1 VADPSGKV
9 NALAQAFK
17 ERYKRAPELFCSAP
31 GRVNLIGEHT
41 DYNAGLALPM
51 ALKERTRVA
60 AAKRDDRV
68 IRVYSAALK
77 KERSFSLDDNFTR
90 RGKWLDYVEGVARAL
105 LAEGVPVRG
114 ADLYIASDV
123 PPGAGLSSSAALEL
137 SLGLAFSSLAGQ
149 PLAPRALA
157 FAGQKAENE
166 YAGAN
171 TGIMD
176 QLVCALAR
184 AGHALLIDCRSL
196 QTTEVK
202 LPAVP
207 VAFLVFDTHVR
218 HALAASGEGYNRRRE
233 ECEQALRL
241 LQQAGWPVSSL
252 SDVSVTRLEEAQRLL
267 PEPLDRRLRHVV
279 RENARTRAAVD
290 ALAGAHVAAFGRL
303 MSGSHASLRDD
314 YQVSCP
320 ELDHLVELALRER
333 GVLGARMTGGGF
345 GGSALVLA
353 QAGAVEA
360 IGEELA
366 GAFRRE
372 FGSELSMYRAEAG
385 DGVRAEDVSRA

>member
-9 NALAQAFK
+9 NALAQAFR

-68 IRVYSAALK
+68 VRVYSAALK
-77 KERSFSLDDNFTR
+77 KERSFCFEDVFAR
-90 RGKWLDYVEGVARAL
+90 RGKWLDYVEGVARVL
-105 LAEGVPVRG
+105 TSRGVPVPG

-123 PPGAGLSSSAALEL
+123 PAGAGLSSSAALEL
-137 SLGLAFSSLAGQ
+137 SVGLALTSLAGQ
-149 PLAPRALA
+149 PLPPRELALV
-157 FAGQKAENE
+157 GQKAENE

-171 TGIMD
+171 TGLMD

-184 AGHALLIDCRSL
+184 AGHALLIDCRTLETSD
-196 QTTEVK
+196 VK
-202 LPAVP
+202 LPSLP
-207 VAFLVFDTHVR
+207 VTFLVFDTHVR
-218 HALAASGEGYNRRRE
+218 HALAASGDGYNRRRE
-233 ECEQALRL
+233 ECEQALLL
-241 LQQAGWPVSSL
+241 LQRAGWELSSL
-252 SDVSVTRLEEAQRLL
+252 SDVSITRLEEAQRLL
-267 PEPLDRRLRHVV
+267 PNPLDRRVAHVV

-290 ALAGAHVAAFGRL
+290 ALGGGHLAAFGRL

-314 YQVSCP
+314 YEVSCV
-320 ELDHLVELALRER
+320 ELDHLVDRALRQP

-353 QAGAVEA
+353 QDGAVEA
-360 IGEELA
+360 IGAELS
-366 GAFRRE
+366 GDFRRK
-372 FGSELSMYRAEAG
+372 FGSELTVYRAQAG
-385 DGVRAEDVSRA
+385 DGVRIEHVSTA

>member
-1 VADPSGKV
+1 MADPSGKV
-9 NALAQAFK
+9 NALAQAFR
-17 ERYKRAPELFCSAP
+17 ERYKRSPELFFSAP

-60 AAKRDDRV
+60 GAKRDDRV

-77 KERSFSLDDNFTR
+77 KERSFSLDDPFKR
-90 RGKWLDYVEGVARAL
+90 RGKWLDYVEGVARVL
-105 LAEGVPVRG
+105 LARGVPVRG
-114 ADLYIASDV
+114 ADLYVTSDV

-137 SLGLAFSSLAGQ
+137 AVGLAFSSLSGQQLTPRELALAGQ
-149 PLAPRALA
+149 S
-157 FAGQKAENE
+157 AENE
-166 YAGAN
+166 YVGAR
-171 TGIMD
+171 TGLMD

-196 QTTEVK
+196 QTTDVK
-202 LPAVP
+202 LPSSP

-218 HALAASGEGYNRRRE
+218 HALAESGAGYNQRRE
-233 ECEQALRL
+233 ECERALSA
-241 LQQAGWPVSSL
+241 LQSAGWEIASL

-267 PEPLDRRLRHVV
+267 SDPLDRRLRHVV

-290 ALAGAHVAAFGRL
+290 ALAGSHLAAFGRL

-314 YQVSCP
+314 YQVSCV
-320 ELDHLVELALRER
+320 ELDHLVDHALRER

-345 GGSALVLA
+345 GGSALVLV
-353 QAGAVEA
+353 QEGAIDAV
-360 IGEELA
+360 GEELA
-366 GAFRRE
+366 GAFRRK
-372 FGSELSMYRAEAG
+372 FGNDLSMHRAEAG
-385 DGVRAEDVSRA
+385 DGVRTENVSSA

>member
-1 VADPSGKV
+1 MADPSGKV

-68 IRVYSAALK
+68 VRVYSAALK
-77 KERSFSLDDNFTR
+77 KERSFSFDDAFKR
-90 RGKWLDYVEGVARAL
+90 RGKWLDYVEGVARVL
-105 LAEGVPVRG
+105 TSRGVPVPG

-123 PPGAGLSSSAALEL
+123 PGGAGLSSSAALEL
-137 SLGLAFSSLAGQ
+137 SVGLALSSLSGQ
-149 PLAPRALA
+149 ALPPRELALV
-157 FAGQKAENE
+157 GQKAENE

-171 TGIMD
+171 TGLMD

-184 AGHALLIDCRSL
+184 AGHALLIDCRTLETS
-196 QTTEVK
+196 EVK
-202 LPAVP
+202 IPSMP

-218 HALAASGEGYNRRRE
+218 HTLASSGAGYNRRRE
-233 ECEQALRL
+233 ECEQALLL
-241 LQQAGWPVSSL
+241 LQRAGWELSSL
-252 SDVSVTRLEEAQRLL
+252 SDVSVPRLEEAQHLL
-267 PEPLDRRLRHVV
+267 PAPLDRRLGHVV

-290 ALAGAHVAAFGRL
+290 ALGGAHVAALGRL
-303 MSGSHASLRDD
+303 ISGSHASLRDD
-314 YQVSCP
+314 YEVSCA
-320 ELDHLVELALRER
+320 ELDHLVAHALRER

-353 QAGAVEA
+353 QEGAVDA
-360 IGEELA
+360 ISQELTA
-366 GAFRRE
+366 DFRRK
-372 FGSELSMYRAEAG
+372 FGRELTMYRAEAG
-385 DGVRAEDVSRA
+385 DGVRTEHVSSA